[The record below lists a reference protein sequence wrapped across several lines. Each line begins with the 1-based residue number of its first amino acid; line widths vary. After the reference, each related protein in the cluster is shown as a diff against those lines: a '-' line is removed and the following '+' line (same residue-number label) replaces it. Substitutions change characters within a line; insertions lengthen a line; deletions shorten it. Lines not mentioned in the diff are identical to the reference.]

1 MLQQYAPRGLP
12 SNVENRTVYV
22 PIQGGYSQTRAR
34 PCMPNIHLQTMY
46 TKLEVIVIRSVSLNL
61 RYNPC
66 MTYVRDLDY
75 NFIVAI
81 QAGIFVNLP
90 LLEAV

>member
-1 MLQQYAPRGLP
+1 
-12 SNVENRTVYV
+12 
-22 PIQGGYSQTRAR
+22 
-34 PCMPNIHLQTMY
+34 MPNIHLQTMY